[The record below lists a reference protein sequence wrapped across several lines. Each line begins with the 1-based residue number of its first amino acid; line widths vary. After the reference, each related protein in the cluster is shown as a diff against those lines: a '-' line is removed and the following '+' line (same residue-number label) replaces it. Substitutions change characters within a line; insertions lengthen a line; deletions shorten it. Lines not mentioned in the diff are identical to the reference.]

1 MESYSAAINPTD
13 RSVNPANRRKWRE
26 HEQKCAVEALK
37 IVNSRP
43 LWHSIINDH
52 FRPRDHEGN
61 WEILKTFGF
70 DDDSVFVLESPGP
83 LTYKRPLSPPPT
95 RYSGGTGGRA
105 TKRPRQNTP
114 TDTGKSGDKSA
125 AMSAVEADTAP
136 GVEMDARVIGEIGVV
151 ESFPPGPG
159 HGTDKKMG
167 IIIKFLE
174 DMAKESGTSKCWH
187 TMAERNQLA
196 TFLDDMICNPTSRDL
211 VKKSL
216 RAKRFTHALL
226 VEILQKEKA

>member
-1 MESYSAAINPTD
+1 MESYTAAINPTD

-26 HEQKCAVEALK
+26 HEQKCAVEALRV
-37 IVNSRP
+37 VNFRP

-52 FRPRDHEGN
+52 FRPRDHEGD

-83 LTYKRPLSPPPT
+83 LRYKRPASPPAK
-95 RYSGGTGGRA
+95 RYSAGGSSTAEQRKS
-105 TKRPRQNTP
+105 KRPRA
-114 TDTGKSGDKSA
+114 DKSTNKSSDDKSA

-136 GVEMDARVIGEIGVV
+136 GVEMGAKVAEEIGAVGLI
-151 ESFPPGPG
+151 PTGDG
-159 HGTDKKMG
+159 KKTMA
-167 IIIKFLE
+167 IVTKFLD
-174 DMAKESGTSKCWH
+174 DMGKELGNSKCWH

-196 TFLDDMICNPTSRDL
+196 VFLDDVISNPTSRDI

-226 VEILQKEKA
+226 VEILKGEKQ